1 MRRREKGEEVRRN
14 ECERKRERKKRRKMR
29 KGVTV
34 SQEEGEKDSD
44 ASKKKKKKGKC
55 EKSTL
60 SFQEQK
66 LLVKICLRRRSA
78 LIFQLI
84 SDTLFPP
91 RFRTKCFK
99 LASAR
104 RDSPSGDLSS
114 SVNTLKGASA
124 ILNYHQQIPLYDKQC
139 SPPANCNSLKPLTI

>member
-14 ECERKRERKKRRKMR
+14 ECERKRERGRGRER

-34 SQEEGEKDSD
+34 SQEEGEKDSG
-44 ASKKKKKKGKC
+44 ASKKKEKKGKY

-60 SFQEQK
+60 FFQEQK

-139 SPPANCNSLKPLTI
+139 SLPANCNSLKPLTI

>member
-1 MRRREKGEEVRRN
+1 MRERGREGGGEREKEKN
-14 ECERKRERKKRRKMR
+14 EKSSNSELGRGRERLWCF
-29 KGVTV
+29 
-34 SQEEGEKDSD
+34 
-44 ASKKKKKKGKC
+44 KKKKEKKGKY

-60 SFQEQK
+60 FFQEQK
-66 LLVKICLRRRSA
+66 LLVKICLRRRFA

-124 ILNYHQQIPLYDKQC
+124 ILNYH
-139 SPPANCNSLKPLTI
+139 